1 MYESKAKRHN
11 HLLKAD
17 RQCQSNSQ
25 GSWYIKTNSL
35 QMEVKGKELPWAA
48 YLAWAYQA
56 FDKASCTPLQ
66 ARPNG
71 KRPDSHYPT
80 NRPYWCQED
89 PEGAGTSGFRP
100 DSPSL
105 PQGQRIGFKTDKI
118 QETTFPKWLSYETS

>member
-1 MYESKAKRHN
+1 MRVKPKDIIISLKQTGSASQTAKDLGISRQTVYRWR
-11 HLLKAD
+11 LKA
-17 RQCQSNSQ
+17 RNYHGQLIWHGLTRLS
-25 GSWYIKTNSL
+25 
-35 QMEVKGKELPWAA
+35 
-48 YLAWAYQA
+48 
-56 FDKASCTPLQ
+56 
-66 ARPNG
+66 
-71 KRPDSHYPT
+71 PDSHYPT